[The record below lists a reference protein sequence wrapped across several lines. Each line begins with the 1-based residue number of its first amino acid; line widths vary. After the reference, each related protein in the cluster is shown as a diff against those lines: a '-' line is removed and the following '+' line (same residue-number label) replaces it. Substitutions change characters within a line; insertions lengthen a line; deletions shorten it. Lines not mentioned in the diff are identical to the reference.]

1 MAPKATGEFLSEAAP
16 STQFLPTFPKAFH
29 LYPLETAPHSLNS
42 PSRGKKVKRRRR
54 RGNRALT
61 HFVMPFDH
69 TFIYKTDGC
78 PLSCLY
84 QCVLIFWKKGVQ
96 RLGLA
101 YLESQILGEK
111 KSSPILSST
120 KRKLN
125 RLPSPMISM
134 SSVKCFPQKVK
145 DNFHSHEKI
154 IYTCSSI
161 TIAGE
166 LAEATGGISTRS
178 QLRQRFS
185 GNMRDHAKE
194 EL

>member
-1 MAPKATGEFLSEAAP
+1 MIRRTLGIPRMAPKATGEFLSEAAP

-84 QCVLIFWKKGVQ
+84 QCVLIFWRKGVR

-101 YLESQILGEK
+101 YLESQILGK
-111 KSSPILSST
+111 KRALLFFPALKESLTAFHPPWYPCLQSSALLRKSKTIFTLM
-120 KRKLN
+120 KR
-125 RLPSPMISM
+125 
-134 SSVKCFPQKVK
+134 
-145 DNFHSHEKI
+145 
-154 IYTCSSI
+154 
-161 TIAGE
+161 
-166 LAEATGGISTRS
+166 
-178 QLRQRFS
+178 
-185 GNMRDHAKE
+185 
-194 EL
+194 

>member
-1 MAPKATGEFLSEAAP
+1 MAPKATGEFLLEAAP

-84 QCVLIFWKKGVQ
+84 QCMLIFWEKGVR

-101 YLESQILGEK
+101 YLESQILEK
-111 KSSPILSST
+111 ELSYSFHHF

-125 RLPSPMISM
+125 CLPSPMISM
-134 SSVKCFPQKVK
+134 SPVKCFTQKAK
-145 DNFHSHEKI
+145 DNFHSHKKI
-154 IYTCSSI
+154 IYTWRSI
-161 TIAGE
+161 AVV
-166 LAEATGGISTRS
+166 
-178 QLRQRFS
+178 
-185 GNMRDHAKE
+185 
-194 EL
+194 

>member
-1 MAPKATGEFLSEAAP
+1 MAPKATGEFLLEAAP

-54 RGNRALT
+54 RRGNRALT

-84 QCVLIFWKKGVQ
+84 QCMLIFWEKGVQ

-101 YLESQILGEK
+101 YLESQILK
-111 KSSPILSST
+111 KELSYSFQHF

-125 RLPSPMISM
+125 CLPSPMISM
-134 SSVKCFPQKVK
+134 STVKCFTQKVK
-145 DNFHSHEKI
+145 DNFHSHKKI
-154 IYTCSSI
+154 IYTWRSI
-161 TIAGE
+161 AVV
-166 LAEATGGISTRS
+166 
-178 QLRQRFS
+178 
-185 GNMRDHAKE
+185 
-194 EL
+194 